1 MSRRPLVVGDQVP
14 DFALPDQNGTIV
26 SLRDL
31 LTTGCLVLFFYP
43 KDDTPGCT
51 AEACAFRDEH
61 EALAEAGACVA
72 GISADDVESHQ
83 RFAGKYQLPYRLLSD
98 RDGELRRRFG
108 VPKTLGLLAG
118 RVTYVID
125 AHGIVRHVF
134 NSQLRTRQHVEE
146 ALRLVRQL
154 RSTHDAPE
162 GERGD
167 TA

>member
-1 MSRRPLVVGDQVP
+1 MSNRPLTVGDRVP
-14 DFALPDQNGTIV
+14 DFALPDQDGTIV

-43 KDDTPGCT
+43 KDDSPGCT

-61 EALAEAGACVA
+61 ETLAEAGACVA
-72 GISADDVESHQ
+72 GVSADDVASHR
-83 RFAGKYQLPYRLLSD
+83 RFAGKHRLPYRLLSD

-134 NSQLRTRQHVEE
+134 NSQFRTRQHVEE
-146 ALRLVRQL
+146 ALRLVRRL
-154 RSTHDAPE
+154 RNTHDAPE
-162 GERGD
+162 GKRGD
-167 TA
+167 PA